1 MNDRI
6 SWAMALHD
14 FFGARGTDVAAVN
27 PNDLR
32 NVWTMMR
39 DLQAHAQ
46 AGQSGSISS
55 GLYESV
61 CSPGANVLA
70 VWYRASILGALQTL
84 PGKPLTPW
92 SHEGELDDAVFQ
104 IAAKFPMKK
113 LPVGLV
119 KNGLPFDVQE
129 LVKQIGART

>member
-1 MNDRI
+1 MTDRI

-55 GLYESV
+55 GLYESA
-61 CSPGANVLA
+61 CSPGANVVA
-70 VWYRASILGALQTL
+70 VWYRASILGVLQML
-84 PGKPLTPW
+84 PGNPLTPW
-92 SHEGELDDAVFQ
+92 SHEGELDDEVFQ
-104 IAAKFPMKK
+104 IAARFPMKK

>member
-1 MNDRI
+1 MTDRI

-14 FFGARGTDVAAVN
+14 FFGARGNCVAAVN

-39 DLQAHAQ
+39 DLEARAQ
-46 AGQSGSISS
+46 TGQSGSISS
-55 GLYESV
+55 GLYERA

-70 VWYRASILGALQTL
+70 VWYRASILGVLQTL
-84 PGKPLTPW
+84 PGNPLTPW

-104 IAAKFPMKK
+104 IAARLPMKK

>member
-1 MNDRI
+1 MSDRV
-6 SWAMALHD
+6 SWALALHD
-14 FFGARGTDVAAVN
+14 FFGARGNDVATVN

-32 NVWTMMR
+32 IVWTMMH
-39 DLQAHAQ
+39 DLEARAL

-55 GLYESV
+55 ALYESV
-61 CSPGANVLA
+61 CSPGANVVA
-70 VWYRASILGALQTL
+70 VWYRASILGVLQML
-84 PGKPLTPW
+84 PGNPLAPW
-92 SHEGELDDAVFQ
+92 LDEGLLDEAVFQ
-104 IAAKFPMKK
+104 IAATFPMKK

>member
-1 MNDRI
+1 VQPRRKCAGRLVSRI
-6 SWAMALHD
+6 HPRS
-14 FFGARGTDVAAVN
+14 VA
-27 PNDLR
+27 
-32 NVWTMMR
+32 
-39 DLQAHAQ
+39 
-46 AGQSGSISS
+46 
-55 GLYESV
+55 
-61 CSPGANVLA
+61 
-70 VWYRASILGALQTL
+70 TL

>member
-1 MNDRI
+1 MSDRV

-14 FFGARGTDVAAVN
+14 FFGARGNDVATVS

-39 DLQAHAQ
+39 DLQARDLE
-46 AGQSGSISS
+46 GQSGSISS
-55 GLYESV
+55 GLYEAA
-61 CSPGANVLA
+61 CSPGANVVA
-70 VWYRASILGALQTL
+70 VWYRASILGVLQML
-84 PGKPLTPW
+84 PEKPLTTW

-104 IAAKFPMKK
+104 IAATFPMKK
-113 LPVGLV
+113 VPVGLV
-119 KNGLPFDVQE
+119 KNGLPFDLQE